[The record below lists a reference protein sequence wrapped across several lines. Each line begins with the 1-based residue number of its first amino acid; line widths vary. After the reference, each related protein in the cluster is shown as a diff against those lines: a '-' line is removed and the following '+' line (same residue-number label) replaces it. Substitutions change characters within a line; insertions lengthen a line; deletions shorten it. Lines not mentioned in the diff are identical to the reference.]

1 MEKLVAVARR
11 CGVEIPAAAFSTVQ
25 RFTVP
30 GAEGAPVEA
39 QMPLYGAGDKNV
51 YHWLVSIRPEIKQVL
66 SLDQWLAL
74 LLDHYLAQ
82 AHRIE
87 ARGSI
92 PEVVRQ
98 LESAK
103 ALQGV
108 VTSGIPAQ
116 VTANLKAV
124 GPASEHFAF
133 VLTADD
139 VTQSK
144 PHPEGYLRG
153 AALLADKF
161 LSTKSGP
168 LVIVA
173 VEDSPP
179 GVRAALDAGL
189 LCIQFLLPGQAPEV
203 LTPHE
208 AGRFRAATSAE
219 EVLAAIHAFAEQQ
232 RGR

>member
-1 MEKLVAVARR
+1 MAVARR
-11 CGVEIPAAAFSTVQ
+11 YGVEIPAAAFSTVQ

-30 GAEGAPVEA
+30 GADGAPVEA

-74 LLDHYLAQ
+74 LLDHYIAQ
-82 AHRIE
+82 AHRIQ

-92 PEVVRQ
+92 PDVVSQ
-98 LESAK
+98 L
-103 ALQGV
+103 ALAGARQGV

-116 VTANLKAV
+116 VTANLKTV
-124 GPASEHFAF
+124 GPACEHFAF

-139 VTQSK
+139 VARSK

-153 AALLADKF
+153 AALLTEKI
-161 LSTKSGP
+161 LSAKSGP
-168 LVIVA
+168 LAIVA

-189 LCIQFLLPGQAPEV
+189 LCIQFLLPGQVPEV

-219 EVLAAIHAFAEQQ
+219 EVLVAIRAFAEQQ